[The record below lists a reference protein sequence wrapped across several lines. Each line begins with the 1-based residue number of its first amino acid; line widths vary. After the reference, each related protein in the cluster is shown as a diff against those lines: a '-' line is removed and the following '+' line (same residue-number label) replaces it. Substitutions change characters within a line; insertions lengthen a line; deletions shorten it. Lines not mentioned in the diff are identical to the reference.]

1 MNWEEW
7 SRLLHCLPVY
17 PTYRLDASHCYVPV
31 REISC
36 GNMCDTRPFLSLF
49 IAKNSSFL
57 RTLSFLIYLE
67 TAGLITIERVP
78 LLFFTG
84 VSYAYTA
91 RVWIDCFPWRQP
103 PPPYTHRGSPETSGR
118 IKMDASIFIR
128 PVRRSQVISRTVR
141 RGRGPRLTVSTYL
154 LLLLLLLPGSV
165 SLLSGSRMADYSSS
179 SCFLL
184 APSASPLACF

>member
-1 MNWEEW
+1 MERQDSQLFVFHGNQRKLLNWEEW

-103 PPPYTHRGSPETSGR
+103 PPPTHIEEAP
-118 IKMDASIFIR
+118 
-128 PVRRSQVISRTVR
+128 RRV
-141 RGRGPRLTVSTYL
+141 G
-154 LLLLLLLPGSV
+154 
-165 SLLSGSRMADYSSS
+165 GSRWTRQYSLDQSD
-179 SCFLL
+179 
-184 APSASPLACF
+184 APK